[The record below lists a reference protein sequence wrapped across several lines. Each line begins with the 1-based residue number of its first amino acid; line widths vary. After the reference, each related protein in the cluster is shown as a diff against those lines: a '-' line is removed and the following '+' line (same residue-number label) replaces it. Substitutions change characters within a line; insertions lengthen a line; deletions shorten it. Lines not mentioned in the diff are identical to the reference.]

1 MPDNF
6 ETFTDGELAHYSRHL
21 SLREVGPEGQARLK
35 RASVLLVGLGGLGSP
50 LAMYL
55 AAAGI
60 GRIGIVEFDRVD
72 ASNLHRQVL
81 FGSSQV
87 GRAKLA
93 VGAARLRDLNPH
105 IAIEE
110 HDGAMTRDNALEIV
124 AAYDVVADGADN
136 FATRYLVNDACVL
149 EGKPLVS
156 ASILGFEGQLAIY
169 NHDGGPCYRCLFP
182 VPPPPGVVPSCAE
195 GGVLGILPGV
205 MGTLQATEVIKLVLD
220 LGQTASGRLLHYDA
234 LALAFASFRVARD
247 PRCAICGDEP
257 SITALVD
264 YDAFCGIGAA
274 AESLVPQL
282 SPTAARDLLGKPDTV
297 FIDVRDTHERLV
309 DSLPV
314 SEHVPLGRL
323 LADGVP
329 FPASACVVVYCASGS
344 RSLVAAEALLK
355 RGYARVHN
363 LQGGLSGWR
372 RAFPGDAVRYDQR
385 LFCDSARVGLCFD
398 VAIKIQTSGRISGGG
413 NGQNVA
419 YRASPVHG

>member
-55 AAAGI
+55 AAAGV

-93 VGAARLRDLNPH
+93 AGAARLRDLNPH
-105 IAIEE
+105 IAIDE
-110 HDGAMTRDNALEIV
+110 HDGAMTRDNALALV
-124 AAYDVVADGADN
+124 AAYDIVADGADN

-156 ASILGFEGQLAIY
+156 ASILGFEGQLAVY

-205 MGTLQATEVIKLVLD
+205 MGTLQATEVIKLVLG
-220 LGQTASGRLLHYDA
+220 LGETASGRLLHYDA

-247 PRCAICGDEP
+247 PRCALCGDEP
-257 SITALVD
+257 SVTALAD
-264 YDAFCGIGAA
+264 YDAFCGTGAA
-274 AESLVPQL
+274 ADSLVPQL
-282 SPTAARDLLGKPDTV
+282 SPAAAHDMLGAADTV
-297 FIDVRDTHERLV
+297 FIDVRDAHERLV
-309 DSLPV
+309 DSLPG
-314 SEHVPLGRL
+314 SEHIPLEQVIEG
-323 LADGVP
+323 GVP
-329 FPASACVVVYCASGS
+329 FGPSMRIVIYCASGS
-344 RSLVAAEALLK
+344 RSLLAAEALMK
-355 RGYARVHN
+355 RGYASVHN
-363 LQGGLSGWR
+363 LESGLSGWR
-372 RAFPGDAVRYDQR
+372 RAFPR
-385 LFCDSARVGLCFD
+385 
-398 VAIKIQTSGRISGGG
+398 
-413 NGQNVA
+413 
-419 YRASPVHG
+419 